1 MLRAV
6 GANGGVVMVNFGGT
20 FIDPAKAGSWRAAR
34 DLLLHLG
41 PSPVP
46 LDRLLDH
53 IDHVAR
59 IAGIDHV
66 GLGSDFDGTLFLP
79 EGARDVAGFPN
90 ITAGLLAR
98 GYPED
103 AVRKI
108 LGGNLLRVLAQ
119 AEAVAGR

>member
-1 MLRAV
+1 MFEDA
-6 GANGGVVMVNFGGT
+6 M
-20 FIDPAKAGSWRAAR
+20 
-34 DLLLHLG
+34 LLLG
-41 PSPVP
+41 TSATP

-53 IDHVAR
+53 IEQVAR
-59 IAGIDHV
+59 VAGVDHV

-79 EGARDVAGFPN
+79 RGARDVSGFPN

-98 GYPED
+98 GHPEE